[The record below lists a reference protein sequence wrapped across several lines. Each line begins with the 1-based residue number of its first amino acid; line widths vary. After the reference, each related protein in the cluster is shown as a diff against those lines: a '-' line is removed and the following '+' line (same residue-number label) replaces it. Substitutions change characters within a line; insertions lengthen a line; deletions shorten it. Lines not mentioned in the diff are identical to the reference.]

1 MSWSEI
7 LVIVVVVWAVIHT
20 FVDYK
25 MSQKVDKLEKELNAH
40 KH

>member
-1 MSWSEI
+1 MEWSEI

-25 MSQKVDKLEKELNAH
+25 MSQKLDKLEKEVSAH

>member
-1 MSWSEI
+1 MEWSEI

-20 FVDYK
+20 FVDYR
-25 MSQKVDKLEKELNAH
+25 MSQKIDKLEKEISTH

>member
-7 LVIVVVVWAVIHT
+7 LVIVVVWAVIHT

>member
-1 MSWSEI
+1 MEWSEI

-25 MSQKVDKLEKELNAH
+25 LSQTLDKLEKAVSAH